1 MSDVMNDPS
10 GSGGSGR
17 SGDAG
22 PSGGSG
28 MSGSGG
34 LSLRARASVTFAA
47 AVLLAVVVVVYILRA
62 PTGSPGIAEPSAAGT
77 ISADGPR
84 LRMLD
89 NGMVAA
95 VSLGDPSGPRI
106 VTSQRCD
113 RAYAAAGTVAC
124 LRPASALGAT
134 RLSVLDDGMRE
145 RRSIRLTGFPNRL
158 RVSDSG
164 RMIAWTLFV
173 SGDSYAGGE
182 FSTRAGILDTRTGR
196 LASSVEEFAAVVDGR
211 PYRAADVNVWGIT
224 FSHDDNRFYATMATA
239 GHRYLVEGDF
249 AAKTLKTLAD
259 GVECPSLSPDGTRV
273 AFKAAVGGDPARGWR
288 LSVLDLA
295 SRKVVATAEN
305 RSVDDQAIWL
315 DERTVAYGL
324 QRGDGVNDVWAV
336 PADASGSPRLLVP
349 GANSPSIDLPGA

>member
-1 MSDVMNDPS
+1 MSDPS
-10 GSGGSGR
+10 GSGGFSEPGGTGL
-17 SGDAG
+17 SNGSSASSAG
-22 PSGGSG
+22 
-28 MSGSGG
+28 GG
-34 LSLRARASVTFAA
+34 LSLRARVSIALAV
-47 AVLLAVVVVVYILRA
+47 AVLLAVVAVVYIVRA
-62 PTGSPGIAEPSAAGT
+62 QSGSPSVVGPRAAGAGT
-77 ISADGPR
+77 IRADGSR
-84 LRMLD
+84 LQMLD

-95 VSLGDPSGPRI
+95 VSLDDPSGPRI

-134 RLSVLDDGMRE
+134 RLAVLDDGMRE
-145 RRSIRLTGFPNRL
+145 RRSIQLTGFPNRL

-224 FSHDDNRFYATMATA
+224 FTRDDNRFYATMATA

-249 AAKTLKTLAD
+249 AARTLRTVAD

-273 AFKAAVGGDPARGWR
+273 AFKAAVGGDPAQGWR
-288 LSVLDLA
+288 MSVLDLA
-295 SRKVVATAEN
+295 SKRVVATGES

-315 DERTVAYGL
+315 DERTIAYGL
-324 QRGDGVNDVWAV
+324 QRSDGVNDVWAV
-336 PADASGSPRLLVP
+336 PADGTGTPRLLVP
-349 GANSPSIDLPGA
+349 GANSPSVDVPGA

>member
-1 MSDVMNDPS
+1 MSEPS
-10 GSGGSGR
+10 EPQGAGAAGGG
-17 SGDAG
+17 
-22 PSGGSG
+22 
-28 MSGSGG
+28 GG
-34 LSLRARASVTFAA
+34 LSLRSRLSIASAV
-47 AVLLAVVVVVYILRA
+47 AVLLAAVAIVSIVLA
-62 PTGSPGIAEPSAAGT
+62 PSGTPAAAGPRSPGREAGGPGLT
-77 ISADGPR
+77 RADGPQ

-89 NGMVAA
+89 NGMLAA
-95 VSLGDPSGPRI
+95 VPLGDPGGPRT

-145 RRSIRLTGFPNRL
+145 LRSIELTGFPNRL

-196 LASSVEEFAAVVDGR
+196 LATSVEEFAAVVDGR
-211 PYRAADVNVWGIT
+211 PYRAADLNVWGVT
-224 FSHDDNRFYATMATA
+224 FTRDDNRFYATVATA
-239 GHRYLVEGDF
+239 GHRYLAEGDF
-249 AAKTLKTLAD
+249 AARTLRTLAD

-273 AFKAAVGGDPARGWR
+273 AFKSAVGGDPARGWR

-295 SRKVVATAEN
+295 SKRVTATGET

-315 DERTVAYGL
+315 DDRTVAYGL
-324 QRGDGVNDVWAV
+324 QRSDGVNDVWAV
-336 PADASGSPRLLVP
+336 PADGTGTPRLLVP

>member
-1 MSDVMNDPS
+1 
-10 GSGGSGR
+10 
-17 SGDAG
+17 
-22 PSGGSG
+22 
-28 MSGSGG
+28 
-34 LSLRARASVTFAA
+34 
-47 AVLLAVVVVVYILRA
+47 
-62 PTGSPGIAEPSAAGT
+62 
-77 ISADGPR
+77 
-84 LRMLD
+84 MLD

-95 VSLGDPSGPRI
+95 VSLGDPRGPRI

-134 RLSVLDDGMRE
+134 RLAVLDDDMRE

-196 LASSVEEFAAVVDGR
+196 MASSVEEFAAVVDGR
-211 PYRAADVNVWGIT
+211 PYRAADVNVWGVT
-224 FSHDDNRFYATMATA
+224 FTRDDNRFYATMATA

-249 AAKTLKTLAD
+249 AARTLKTVAD

-273 AFKAAVGGDPARGWR
+273 AFKAAIGGDPAQGWR

-295 SRKVVATAEN
+295 AKKVVATAES

-315 DERTVAYGL
+315 DDRTVAYGL
-324 QRGDGVNDVWAV
+324 QRSDGVNDVWAV
-336 PADASGSPRLLVP
+336 PADGSGGPRLLVP
-349 GANSPSIDLPGA
+349 GANSPSVEGPGF